1 MKHSHKLVTETLFQ
15 GKKYDDLDALI
26 KIRKAIGPARFYTMV
41 DGKKTPLS
49 SALFGIYTRL
59 SNILDQTIADNLG
72 GKLVKNT
79 KGRGVVA
86 DVITDSGFVEAK
98 AISTTTDQEG
108 KVTRSRGI
116 GIAGGKGLKL
126 QAGRKALQTG
136 VSRKET
142 VQFTDDFIG
151 QLVAA
156 KDNQIELKKIMS
168 GQSRAAIALRKNFM
182 LKSGDIRVPIEV
194 GRKKVLKAIRFTW
207 NDVRKN
213 KFAKIKIT
221 VDKKGDVFFNI
232 YFTPSVVRDAL
243 NKASKAQ
250 EIELKKVSEQVAKAL
265 AEEFANFSPKVLAF
279 LEKNTLVQTIEVDK
293 GSALIGKGTIKRKKS
308 KSSGSQ
314 QFISS
319 AQLTSM
325 LFKKLGEKMPR
336 GPLRGPPL
344 SPVVLTERTGRFRRS
359 ARVVP
364 NYRRNLMNYF
374 YDPLYGVHRDTDRN
388 PDELIEKSIREI
400 VVQLF
405 SRQFNIVR
413 GF

>member
-72 GKLVKNT
+72 GTLVKNT

-156 KDNQIELKKIMS
+156 KDNQKKLKDIMN
-168 GQSRAAIALRKNFM
+168 GKSRAAIALRKNFM

-194 GRKKVLKAIRFTW
+194 GNKKVLKAIRFTW

-232 YFTPSVVRDAL
+232 FFTPSVVRDAL
-243 NKASKAQ
+243 NKANKAQ

-265 AEEFANFSPKVLAF
+265 AEEFASFSPQVLAF

-308 KSSGSQ
+308 KSSASQ

-319 AQLTSM
+319 AQLTTM

>member
-156 KDNQIELKKIMS
+156 KDNQKKLKDIMN
-168 GQSRAAIALRKNFM
+168 GKSRAAIALRKNFM

-194 GRKKVLKAIRFTW
+194 GNKKVLKAIRFTW

-232 YFTPSVVRDAL
+232 FFTQSVVRDAL
-243 NKASKAQ
+243 NKANKAQ

-336 GPLRGPPL
+336 GPRRGPPL

>member
-72 GKLVKNT
+72 GTLVKNT

-265 AEEFANFSPKVLAF
+265 AEAFANFSPKVLAF

-308 KSSGSQ
+308 KSSASQ

>member
-308 KSSGSQ
+308 KSSASQ

>member
-72 GKLVKNT
+72 GTLVKNT

-293 GSALIGKGTIKRKKS
+293 GSELIGKGTIKRKKS
-308 KSSGSQ
+308 KSSASQ

>member
-72 GKLVKNT
+72 GTLVKNT

-98 AISTTTDQEG
+98 AISTPTDQEG

-194 GRKKVLKAIRFTW
+194 GNKKVLKAIRFTW

-265 AEEFANFSPKVLAF
+265 AEEFASFSPQVLAF

-308 KSSGSQ
+308 KSSASQ

>member
-1 MKHSHKLVTETLFQ
+1 M
-15 GKKYDDLDALI
+15 
-26 KIRKAIGPARFYTMV
+26 
-41 DGKKTPLS
+41 
-49 SALFGIYTRL
+49 
-59 SNILDQTIADNLG
+59 SN
-72 GKLVKNT
+72 KN
-79 KGRGVVA
+79 
-86 DVITDSGFVEAK
+86 
-98 AISTTTDQEG
+98 
-108 KVTRSRGI
+108 
-116 GIAGGKGLKL
+116 
-126 QAGRKALQTG
+126 
-136 VSRKET
+136 
-142 VQFTDDFIG
+142 
-151 QLVAA
+151 
-156 KDNQIELKKIMS
+156 
-168 GQSRAAIALRKNFM
+168 SRAATALRKNFM

-194 GRKKVLKAIRFTW
+194 GNKKVLKAIRFTW

-232 YFTPSVVRDAL
+232 FFTPSVVRDAL
-243 NKASKAQ
+243 NKANKAQ

-265 AEEFANFSPKVLAF
+265 AEEFASFSPQVLAF

-314 QFISS
+314 QFVSS
-319 AQLTSM
+319 AQLTSL

-336 GPLRGPPL
+336 GPLRGHPL
-344 SPVVLTERTGRFRRS
+344 SPVVLTERTGEFRRS

>member
-26 KIRKAIGPARFYTMV
+26 KVRKAIGPARFYTMV

-116 GIAGGKGLKL
+116 AIAGGKGLKL

-221 VDKKGDVFFNI
+221 VDKNGDVFFNI

-308 KSSGSQ
+308 KSSASQ

-319 AQLTSM
+319 AQLTSL

-336 GPLRGPPL
+336 GPRRGPTH
-344 SPVVLTERTGRFRRS
+344 SPVVLTERTGRFSRS

>member
-72 GKLVKNT
+72 GTLVKNT

-308 KSSGSQ
+308 KSSASQ